1 VTNQPRESALHDPA
15 FGQDLEPVQFRPVLT
30 AGRMDDHRQEVALRI
45 DHDVPLAP
53 FDLLARIVT
62 PSLPWLRR

>member
-1 VTNQPRESALHDPA
+1 M
-15 FGQDLEPVQFRPVLT
+15 QFRPVLT

-45 DHDVPLAP
+45 ATMCRLRPLIFLPAS
-53 FDLLARIVT
+53 VT

>member
-1 VTNQPRESALHDPA
+1 M
-15 FGQDLEPVQFRPVLT
+15 QFRPVLT